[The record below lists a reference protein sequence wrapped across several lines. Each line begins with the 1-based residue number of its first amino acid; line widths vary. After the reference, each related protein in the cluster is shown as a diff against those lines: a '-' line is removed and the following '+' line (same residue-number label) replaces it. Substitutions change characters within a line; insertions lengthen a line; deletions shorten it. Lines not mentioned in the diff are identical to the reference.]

1 MAFLSLDAIIAEE
14 KLTKYLLVPLPKD
27 DKSKF
32 LAKAGYTLDNWQQL
46 ERDLRAQVLRQPAEG
61 IETTR
66 YGEKYVI
73 CACLRG
79 INGVELNILTIWMVA
94 NDTTK
99 FVTLRVRSRLRRET
113 LLQRCLTLV
122 PDQGANS

>member
-1 MAFLSLDAIIAEE
+1 MVFLPQHAIIAEE

-32 LAKAGYTLDNWQQL
+32 LARAGYTLENWQQL
-46 ERDLRAQVLRQPAEG
+46 ELDLRAQVLTQPAEE

-66 YGEKYVI
+66 YGDKYAI
-73 CACLRG
+73 RACLRG
-79 INGVELNILTIWMVA
+79 LNGVELNILTIWMVA

-99 FVTLRVRSRLRRET
+99 FVTL
-113 LLQRCLTLV
+113 V